1 MQIAVIIFAV
11 SGTLA
16 IIALFVRDR
25 AREGIRPLEITN
37 KDKADLKDLK
47 EWGRREFAPRRFF
60 GGLLGQ
66 FGGICI
72 LAGFLSP
79 FYADTVPMDW
89 WASAYCIVVG
99 LVLVFFATRLVKH
112 SR

>member
-11 SGTLA
+11 LGTLA

-25 AREGIRPLEITN
+25 ARSGIRLLEITD
-37 KDKADLKDLK
+37 KDKADMK
-47 EWGRREFAPRRFF
+47 EFRREFALRRFF

-66 FGGICI
+66 FGGLSI

-79 FYADTVPMDW
+79 FYADIVPMDW